1 MNCTS
6 KQQCPETTTNCR
18 RELQALLHEVN
29 KQLWNSY
36 KTDPEYLADADLY
49 TITILCLFASVIL
62 VLMVRSIKPSESV
75 DDQVTILLNSM
86 RVRVEFEDN
95 ARQRQKLREA
105 KRKAQRWLAEAKQRS
120 CKKLSFSGSF
130 RLRTKSDSDALQQGS
145 SSIINES
152 PPENISMKSNP
163 IQIPSTTTRKKS
175 SSTSTAPYQHTSIS
189 ISSSIPAK
197 SMTAT
202 TKTFPR
208 KPIIYQRAASYQ
220 FLPEIVVTSTH
231 HNEDPPNNTTTTNT
245 KGYNRVPTSQSYDD
259 DSEEGGGEGPSTSC
273 GIKDVFSVV

>member
-1 MNCTS
+1 MDLMNCTNS
-6 KQQCPETTTNCR
+6 KQQQQQPHICPETNCR

-29 KQLWNSY
+29 RQLWHTY

-86 RVRVEFEDN
+86 RVRVEYEDN

-130 RLRTKSDSDALQQGS
+130 RLRTKSDSDALQGS
-145 SSIINES
+145 SSVINES

-163 IQIPSTTTRKKS
+163 IQIISSPFASIKRKKS
-175 SSTSTAPYQHTSIS
+175 SSTSTAPYNQHHQQQHHHSNISMTTSIP
-189 ISSSIPAK
+189 IQNLTT
-197 SMTAT
+197 TAT
-202 TKTFPR
+202 KINSKTFPR

-231 HNEDPPNNTTTTNT
+231 QNEDSISI
-245 KGYNRVPTSQSYDD
+245 KGYNR
-259 DSEEGGGEGPSTSC
+259 
-273 GIKDVFSVV
+273 